1 MLLYF
6 LLMPISFIIFKI
18 VTSILVKKIG
28 KFSYDGI
35 SIMGFAY
42 DSKKDAFYSTKDA
55 WQKNFGYCHL
65 YDVLA
70 PEFRMIIDT
79 EPIRFNYNNKNWL
92 ITFWKGQYGI
102 VTGAEI
108 GIYNTIEKK
117 VNKKTLYFPAEDNEM
132 LDMSFILYKNA
143 KEITRISAK
152 HWWLAIFK
160 LAMFSKPKELTMD
173 IKITFP
179 CKEMLEAF
187 LISFKKKHHKT
198 KDYNT
203 VDNTFY
209 FSFKKAKTP
218 KVWTR
223 YLLSSRINQYLNKK
237 NVNLYNMYIDDL
249 IDYGET
255 NNRKI
260 MLKKLIPKFLTYERK
275 KDILKNNIIQNNV
288 IFLHDSVFPGLGD
301 KNE

>member
-6 LLMPISFIIFKI
+6 LLMPISFILFKM

-132 LDMSFILYKNA
+132 LDMSFILYKNG

-198 KDYNT
+198 KDYNI

-237 NVNLYNMYIDDL
+237 NVNLYNMYIDGL

-260 MLKKLIPKFLTYERK
+260 MLKKLIPKFLTYEPK
-275 KDILKNNIIQNNV
+275 KDILNNNLLQNNV

>member
-6 LLMPISFIIFKI
+6 LLMPISFILFKI

-35 SIMGFAY
+35 SIMGFDY

-92 ITFWKGQYGI
+92 IAFWKGQYGI

-117 VNKKTLYFPAEDNEM
+117 
-132 LDMSFILYKNA
+132 
-143 KEITRISAK
+143 
-152 HWWLAIFK
+152 
-160 LAMFSKPKELTMD
+160 
-173 IKITFP
+173 
-179 CKEMLEAF
+179 
-187 LISFKKKHHKT
+187 LIKKH
-198 KDYNT
+198 YI
-203 VDNTFY
+203 F
-209 FSFKKAKTP
+209 
-218 KVWTR
+218 
-223 YLLSSRINQYLNKK
+223 LL
-237 NVNLYNMYIDDL
+237 
-249 IDYGET
+249 
-255 NNRKI
+255 KI
-260 MLKKLIPKFLTYERK
+260 MKCWI
-275 KDILKNNIIQNNV
+275 
-288 IFLHDSVFPGLGD
+288 
-301 KNE
+301 

>member
-6 LLMPISFIIFKI
+6 LLMPISFILFKM

-35 SIMGFAY
+35 SILGFAY

-65 YDVLA
+65 YDILA
-70 PEFRMIIDT
+70 PVFRMIIDT
-79 EPIRFNYNNKNWL
+79 ESIRFNYNNKNWL

-132 LDMSFILYKNA
+132 LDMSFILYKNG

-173 IKITFP
+173 IKI
-179 CKEMLEAF
+179 
-187 LISFKKKHHKT
+187 
-198 KDYNT
+198 
-203 VDNTFY
+203 
-209 FSFKKAKTP
+209 
-218 KVWTR
+218 
-223 YLLSSRINQYLNKK
+223 
-237 NVNLYNMYIDDL
+237 
-249 IDYGET
+249 
-255 NNRKI
+255 
-260 MLKKLIPKFLTYERK
+260 
-275 KDILKNNIIQNNV
+275 
-288 IFLHDSVFPGLGD
+288 
-301 KNE
+301 